1 MARKKPITSETAPV
15 GADSDNGTYTVVA
28 RRYRP
33 QKFEEL
39 VGQDAIAQALENA
52 IKSNRVAHAYLFTGA
67 RGVGKTSTARIL
79 AKCLNCVKGP
89 TTTPC
94 NECDLCKAISAGE
107 DVDVLEIDG
116 ASNNGV
122 DQVRELRSNVQYRP
136 QRSRYKI
143 YIIDEVHMLSTA
155 AFNALLKTLEEPPPH
170 VKFIFATTDTHKIP
184 ITILSRCQRF
194 DFTGISLAQIKER
207 LKQIVEREGMLADDE
222 ALDIVARRA
231 GGSMRDAQSLLDQ
244 LLAFGGEKL
253 TVERV
258 HELLGTAHEERIAAL
273 AEAILAKDAKQAL
286 ALIAE
291 AADRGLQL
299 GELLDQLVDYW
310 RDLMVVQAAGAADQS
325 LSVTGANRDKLQQ
338 QAANLSSETI
348 LAGLDVLVT
357 AKSRLRTTSHG
368 RIVLEM
374 AIVRLARLDDLVGVS
389 QLVQLLQ
396 DGGVAVSAGRPTASS
411 PRLELEKKKVAE
423 PVVPAAGP
431 IELTAESLPQVWQQL
446 SLHSGFAIKNLLS
459 GSVSQAIFGPN
470 ALVARFPKGYN
481 LPGET
486 ARVQLEEL
494 VGRVTGQKWSV
505 RLEATAEAGTGSAS
519 RNEQLET
526 PMQKRRRQQDEVL
539 KMPVPARARDALGAQ
554 LVEMDEGFGA
564 AKAAAPQQTVPVAD
578 EEIDAS
584 EPVDDSM

>member
-1 MARKKPITSETAPV
+1 MARKKATTSESAPV
-15 GADSDNGTYTVVA
+15 ADGDNGTYTVVA

-89 TTTPC
+89 STTPC

-325 LSVTGANRDKLQQ
+325 LSVTGANRDKLQK
-338 QAANLSSETI
+338 QAASLSSETI

-357 AKSRLRTTSHG
+357 AKSRLRATSHG

-374 AIVRLARLDDLVGVS
+374 AIVRMARLDDLVGVS

-396 DGGVAVSAGRPTASS
+396 EGGASVSAGRPTAAS
-411 PRLELEKKKVAE
+411 PRLEPEKKKVAE
-423 PVVPAAGP
+423 PVVPAAAP
-431 IELTAESLPQVWQQL
+431 IELTADSLPQVWQQL
-446 SLHSGFAIKNLLS
+446 SLQSGFAIKNLLS
-459 GSVSQAIFGPN
+459 GSVSQAISGPN

-481 LPGET
+481 LPGEAT
-486 ARVQLEEL
+486 RVQLEEL

-505 RLEATAEAGTGSAS
+505 RLEATAEAGASSAS

-539 KMPVPARARDALGAQ
+539 KMPVPARAKETLGAQ
-554 LVEMDEGFGA
+554 LVEMDDGFGA
-564 AKAAAPQQTVPVAD
+564 AKAAAPQQTVPVV
-578 EEIDAS
+578 EEELDAS
-584 EPVDDSM
+584 EPADDSM